1 MCSSDLLKEIDAR
14 LAEIRKSSTDEI
26 DVEKL
31 TTFETECDKLQ
42 EERKMIEAKLSITS
56 KTEMK
61 PIMMESKSQNQE
73 MLEKRGKDF
82 IEGRTIKVSSDE
94 VLLPNHTDNSLAPYP
109 FLEAS
114 EIIDKVKVINLTGG
128 ETYTKSFVKS
138 NGTAGLTEEGKPATE
153 TEPGFGYATISK
165 VKVTAYTEITEELEK
180 VQIGRA
186 HV

>member
-1 MCSSDLLKEIDAR
+1 MNLFARLKEIDAR
-14 LAEIRKSSTDEI
+14 LAEIRKSSTDEMN
-26 DVEKL
+26 VEKL

-61 PIMMESKSQNQE
+61 PIMIESKSQNQE

-94 VLLPNHTDNSLAPYP
+94 VLLPTHTDTSLSPYP

-114 EIIDKVKVINLTGG
+114 EIIDKVKVVNLMV
-128 ETYTKSFVKS
+128 ERLILNHLLSQMVW
-138 NGTAGLTEEGKPATE
+138 
-153 TEPGFGYATISK
+153 
-165 VKVTAYTEITEELEK
+165 
-180 VQIGRA
+180 QD
-186 HV
+186 

>member
-1 MCSSDLLKEIDAR
+1 MNLFARLKEIDAR
-14 LAEIRKSSTDEI
+14 LAEIRKSSTDEM

-82 IEGRTIKVSSDE
+82 MEGRTIKVSSDE
-94 VLLPNHTDNSLAPYP
+94 VLLPIHTDTSLSPYP
-109 FLEAS
+109 FLELVRLL
-114 EIIDKVKVINLTGG
+114 IRLKLLI
-128 ETYTKSFVKS
+128 
-138 NGTAGLTEEGKPATE
+138 
-153 TEPGFGYATISK
+153 
-165 VKVTAYTEITEELEK
+165 
-180 VQIGRA
+180 
-186 HV
+186 